1 MVTAG
6 KCPAPQEA
14 GELIPLYRT
23 SIRAYPFATPSAAA
37 DAAPLQVDDWV
48 SIAPVEPPPPG
59 QPPAPLAYGTIEA
72 VDALAG
78 RATVRVENRRRP
90 LELPVVR
97 LQRVRDARPR
107 T

>member
-6 KCPAPQEA
+6 KWSAPQRA
-14 GELIPLYRT
+14 GELIPRYHT
-23 SIRAYPFATPSAAA
+23 NIRVYPLATPSAAA

-48 SIAPVEPPPPG
+48 IIAPVETPPPG

-78 RATVRVENRRRP
+78 RATVRVEKRHHP
-90 LELPVVR
+90 LELPVAR
-97 LQRVRDARPR
+97 LRPVRDARPR